1 MTAGRKIILAL
12 AAMMLM
18 NFGAGHLTAAGA
30 AGGSCGDMKGEIL
43 EYGIAR
49 GVVEKAP
56 KSADTS
62 AGTAAGGSPT
72 MTKIQFLE
80 TTERIPLRDGVIML
94 LKYRLSN
101 LPAGI
106 PVIIRE
112 EKTHPATQNPDG
124 RSVDHVLIRQM
135 KARFRGESF
144 IDSAFLRFSDKYPS
158 EMIPGAWQILV
169 RVNDCTLVAKSFLAY
184 RP

>member
-112 EKTHPATQNPDG
+112 EKTHPATHNPDG
-124 RSVDHVLIRQM
+124 RSVDHVLIRQTM
-135 KARFRGESF
+135 PQLSPTSSF
-144 IDSAFLRFSDKYPS
+144 APSSSSFSNRLRFSRLPPYS
-158 EMIPGAWQILV
+158 SV
-169 RVNDCTLVAKSFLAY
+169 R
-184 RP
+184 